1 MQNLKIVN
9 TLNELRLIE
18 NITILKG
25 FIEDQKHSIE
35 IQEKYIG
42 KLEQEIQN
50 HDIYLKSKNNYRDT
64 KTLKIV

>member
-9 TLNELRLIE
+9 TPNELRLIE
-18 NITILKG
+18 NIIILREH
-25 FIEDQKHSIE
+25 IEHQKHAIE
-35 IQEKYIG
+35 IQEKYIE